1 MSGLGPLE
9 STDQYGTKTCEA
21 KGAKDQEQT
30 ECDIRILREA
40 DAEMKL
46 KISGLYS
53 RNTCVK
59 KNGRAAG

>member
-1 MSGLGPLE
+1 MEQRPV
-9 STDQYGTKTCEA
+9 KA
-21 KGAKDQEQT
+21 KGAKEQEQT

-46 KISGLYS
+46 KISGFYS

-59 KNGRAAG
+59 KNGQAAG